1 MNFFSIDGHYSSNDF
16 SEHFTLPT
24 SSIKNPEFITLDEL
38 AKINKSIK
46 LQDKKSKPF
55 ALKVTNKNE
64 ICVTKNQKTICL
76 SDKDFKSVKES
87 TMDISKEIAR
97 SRLKLLSPRDKTPKR
112 RSLISKLSKRIS
124 PGGGSPRR
132 RSPGGGSPRR
142 RSPRSG
148 SPRRRSPRS
157 GSPRRRS
164 PRSGSPRS
172 GSPRRGSPGS
182 KSTLVS
188 SKSAASKPI
197 SFKDLLSERKTS
209 KITSP
214 TSVSSRSKTPDSIL
228 SRRRPSNS
236 ASSSRRPATNI
247 AKKNTLPVNN
257 LPNNKVIKQ
266 ISSNVSSS
274 KRR

>member
-97 SRLKLLSPRDKTPKR
+97 SRLKLLSPRDKSPRDKSPRLRSPKR
-112 RSLISKLSKRIS
+112 RSLRSRLSQSVSPKRKSLRRKSSK
-124 PGGGSPRR
+124 
-132 RSPGGGSPRR
+132 
-142 RSPRSG
+142 
-148 SPRRRSPRS
+148 
-157 GSPRRRS
+157 
-164 PRSGSPRS
+164 
-172 GSPRRGSPGS
+172 
-182 KSTLVS
+182 LVS
-188 SKSAASKPI
+188 SKPVL
-197 SFKDLLSERKTS
+197 FKDLLSKRES

-214 TSVSSRSKTPDSIL
+214 SSVSSRSNSTASVLSRSSSPSSVLSRSKLPDSVSTKRIL
-228 SRRRPSNS
+228 SNSSSSYRRPS
-236 ASSSRRPATNI
+236 TNI
-247 AKKNTLPVNN
+247 VQKNVLPVNN